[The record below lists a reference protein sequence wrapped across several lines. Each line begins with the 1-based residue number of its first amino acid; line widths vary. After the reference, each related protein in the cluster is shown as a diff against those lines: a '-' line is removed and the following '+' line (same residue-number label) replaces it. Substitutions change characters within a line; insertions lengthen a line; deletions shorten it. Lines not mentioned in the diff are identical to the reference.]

1 MYRVSSH
8 LPRFAGA
15 LLAGALAATLWVNIA
30 PDSYFDAMEYR
41 LWTPGLPA
49 WMGLPDPV
57 LTLQL
62 ITSEGLMALFIAFI
76 AKELWEALVL
86 ERGSL
91 SGPGRR
97 AMPLGAVLG
106 GVIGAVLVW
115 LATAGLEIGLTSQL
129 GDGSVADA
137 GLGVSTG
144 WPLPVGSDVVLCY
157 VFGARVF
164 GRDHPALHLLL
175 LIAIAFDILGLLSL
189 ALAFPFGAL
198 HPVWLVLP
206 LLALAAVWPLSAR
219 DTRPQASEVQHRRAA
234 ALWPWVLAGALC
246 WAGVVL
252 AGLPGALGLL
262 PLIPL
267 VPHAGRSFGLFAEAE
282 ELLHDP
288 LNRLAHYL
296 VYPLPLV
303 LFLFGLT
310 RGGIELSAL
319 GPMTVRV
326 LAALWLGKP
335 LGLLIGAGIVVLM
348 GRGSL
353 PSGLR
358 ISDLVLIALL
368 SGIGVTVPLLGLDY
382 TLPGGVPEDQARAG
396 VALSLCFGPLAMVL
410 ARLRPGTRTDL
421 RPAPR
426 RKPAVKETP

>member
-8 LPRFAGA
+8 LPRFALA
-15 LLAGALAATLWVNIA
+15 LLFGALAATLWVNLA
-30 PDSYFDAMEYR
+30 PDTYFDVMEYR
-41 LWTPGLPA
+41 LWSPAMPA
-49 WMGLPDPV
+49 WTAVPDPV

-62 ITSEGLMALFIAFI
+62 ITSEGLMALFIFFI

-86 ERGSL
+86 EHGSL

-106 GVIGAVLVW
+106 GVIGAVVLW
-115 LATAGLEIGLTSQL
+115 LATAGLDVGLSSQL

-137 GLGVSTG
+137 GLSVSTG

-175 LIAIAFDILGLLSL
+175 LIAIAFDILGLLAL
-189 ALAFPFGAL
+189 GLAFPFGAL
-198 HPVWLVLP
+198 RPVWLLVP
-206 LLALAAVWPLSAR
+206 VLALAAVWPLSAR
-219 DTRPQASEVQHRRAA
+219 YSRPQASEVQHRRAA
-234 ALWPWVLAGALC
+234 ALWPWLLAGVLS
-246 WAGVVL
+246 WAGMVL

-262 PLIPL
+262 PLVPL

-296 VYPLPLV
+296 VWPLPLV

-310 RGGIELSAL
+310 RGGVELSAI
-319 GPMTVRV
+319 GPMTLRV
-326 LAALWLGKP
+326 LATLWLGKP
-335 LGLLIGAGIVVLM
+335 LGLLIGAGAVVAM
-348 GRGSL
+348 GRGAL
-353 PSGLR
+353 PAGLR
-358 ISDLVLIALL
+358 ISDLLLIAVL
-368 SGIGVTVPLLGLDY
+368 SGIGLTVPLLGLDY

-396 VALSLCFGPLAMVL
+396 VALSLCFGPLALGL
-410 ARLRPGTRTDL
+410 ARLRQGL
-421 RPAPR
+421 RARPR
-426 RKPAVKETP
+426 AKESS